1 LHGRGERTYTN
12 GTVEKGVFKFGVY
25 KYPNRRPPPPSD
37 KYGFSPGKEKGLCKC
52 MVLVTL
58 KGGRLMDGELDGE
71 GNRILPNGTTE
82 TGIFKNSLLNAKAR
96 SCMPTEQ

>member
-1 LHGRGERTYTN
+1 
-12 GTVEKGVFKFGVY
+12 
-25 KYPNRRPPPPSD
+25 
-37 KYGFSPGKEKGLCKC
+37 

-82 TGIFKNSLLNAKAR
+82 TGIFKNSLLNGQGKIMHANGTIEEGLFEDGVLVDK
-96 SCMPTEQ
+96 